1 MITDSIKK
9 TIRYFKR
16 NGIEDTL
23 IAVQERLWEKRH
35 MKYAYVPPSKEELE
49 RQAGERF
56 DRPLKFTV
64 LVPAYETEKIFLQDL
79 ILSVME
85 QSYKD
90 YELLIA
96 DASSSNK
103 VKNETASFQEQYD
116 RISYI
121 RLEENRGISG
131 NTNAALEH
139 ASGDYICLL
148 DHDDTITPDAL
159 YHLRKAIDKAD
170 RPVLIYSD
178 EDKADSFMENFH
190 SPNRKTDYDDEM
202 FFTNNYI
209 CHLSAYRSGVIKELM
224 LDADYDGSQDYDLA
238 FRTVDWC
245 RENCGSNWR
254 KKIVHV
260 DRVLYHWREHE
271 GSTSGNTDAKTY
283 AYEAGKRAIEA
294 ALKRRGREAEVKE
307 LKHLGFYR
315 VEYGDVFKK
324 RKDVGIIGGPVYGG
338 GKIIGGAMD
347 KEGSCIYGG
356 LKKGFS
362 GPVHRAHLQQE
373 ARAVDI
379 RNMKVRDE
387 LKESYESA
395 LREKDAVQ
403 ASLKLCREARK
414 RGFTILYDPE
424 AE

>member
-35 MKYAYVPPSKEELE
+35 MKYSYEPPSKEELE
-49 RQAGERF
+49 EQAGEQF
-56 DRPLKFTV
+56 ARPLKFTI
-64 LVPAYETEKIFLQDL
+64 LVPAYETAKLFMQDL
-79 ILSVME
+79 ILSVTE

-96 DASSSNK
+96 DASASDI
-103 VKNETASFQEQYD
+103 VKNEVASFQEQYD
-116 RISYI
+116 RISYV
-121 RLEENRGISG
+121 RLEENKGISG
-131 NTNAALEH
+131 NTNAALEY
-139 ASGDYICLL
+139 AKGDYICLL
-148 DHDDTITPDAL
+148 DHDDTLTADAL

-170 RPVLIYSD
+170 GPVLVYSD
-178 EDKADSFMENFH
+178 EDKSDSYMENFH
-190 SPNRKTDYDDEM
+190 APNRKTDYDDEM

-224 LDADYDGSQDYDLA
+224 LDEAFDGSQDYDLA
-238 FRTVDWC
+238 LRTVDWC
-245 RENCGSNWR
+245 RENCGSGWK

-271 GSTSGNTDAKTY
+271 ASTSGNTDAKTY

-294 ALKRRGREAEVKE
+294 ALKRRGREAEVKG

-315 VEYGDVFKK
+315 IAYKDIFKQ
-324 RKDVGIIGGPVYGG
+324 RSDIGIVGGPVYKNGRV
-338 GKIIGGAMD
+338 ISGAMD
-347 KEGSCIYGG
+347 KEGRCIYGG

-373 ARAVDI
+373 APAVDI

-414 RGFTILYDPE
+414 RGFGILYDPE

>member
-1 MITDSIKK
+1 MA
-9 TIRYFKR
+9 
-16 NGIEDTL
+16 DTV

-35 MKYAYVPPSKEELE
+35 MKYNYEPPTKEELE
-49 RQAGERF
+49 EQAGEKF
-56 DRPLKFTV
+56 ARPLKFTV
-64 LVPAYETEKIFLQDL
+64 LVPAYETEKIFMQDL
-79 ILSVME
+79 ILSVTE

-96 DASSSNK
+96 DASSSDK
-103 VKNETASFQEQYD
+103 VKNEVESFIDQYD
-116 RISYI
+116 RIRYV
-121 RLEENRGISG
+121 RLEENKGISG
-131 NTNAALEH
+131 NTNAALQYAE
-139 ASGDYICLL
+139 GDYICLL
-148 DHDDTITPDAL
+148 DHDDAITPDAL
-159 YHLRKAIDKAD
+159 YHLRKAIDKAGG
-170 RPVLIYSD
+170 PVLVYSD
-178 EDKADSFMENFH
+178 EDKSDGFMENFH
-190 SPNRKTDYDDEM
+190 APNRKTDYDDEM

-224 LDADYDGSQDYDLA
+224 LDADFDGSQDYDLA
-238 FRTVDWC
+238 LRTVDWC
-245 RENCGSNWR
+245 RENCGGDWK

-283 AYEAGKRAIEA
+283 AYDAGKRAIEA
-294 ALKRRGREAEVKE
+294 ALKRRGRDAEVKG

-315 VEYGDVFKK
+315 IEYGDIFEK
-324 RKDVGIIGGPVYGG
+324 RSDIGIVGGPVYRG
-338 GKIIGGAMD
+338 GKVIGGAMD
-347 KEGSCIYGG
+347 KEGRCIYAG
-356 LKKGFS
+356 LKEGFS

-373 ARAVDI
+373 PYAVDI

-414 RGFTILYDPE
+414 RGFGVIYDPE
-424 AE
+424 AETNGT